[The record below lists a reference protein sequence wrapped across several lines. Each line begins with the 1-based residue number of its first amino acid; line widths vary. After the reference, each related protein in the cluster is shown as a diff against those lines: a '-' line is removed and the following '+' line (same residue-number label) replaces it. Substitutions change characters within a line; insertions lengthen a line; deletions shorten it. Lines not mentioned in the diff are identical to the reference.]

1 MVKDREPK
9 DIRPSEPDNG
19 ERVVDV
25 GAAPVEVTQELA
37 NKLRRRGF
45 KVVFKGKIPGE
56 DLVE

>member
-1 MVKDREPK
+1 MVKGREPK

-25 GAAPVEVTQELA
+25 GAAPVEVTRELVE
-37 NKLRRRGF
+37 KLRRRGF
-45 KVVFKGKIPGE
+45 RVVFKGKVSGE

>member
-1 MVKDREPK
+1 MGKDREPK

-25 GAAPVEVTQELA
+25 GASPVEETRRLVR
-37 NKLRRRGF
+37 KLRERGF
-45 KVVFKGKIPGE
+45 TVVIKGKVSGE